1 MNFLCFKSLLV
12 VNGPFNLSFLELL
25 RKRLIQL
32 NTLNVLRSENFDN
45 SLSNMFSVV
54 NVYARISVIFF
65 FSMSDSLQ
73 FSIIGCSG
81 YCVWSLSHLGPFH
94 HLLSRL
100 HISQPLLPKSAR
112 FSFVGT
118 YFHSAKLF
126 RLTLDT
132 LLLTNVFPLFFNQ

>member
-65 FSMSDSLQ
+65 FSMSDSL
-73 FSIIGCSG
+73 
-81 YCVWSLSHLGPFH
+81 
-94 HLLSRL
+94 
-100 HISQPLLPKSAR
+100 
-112 FSFVGT
+112 
-118 YFHSAKLF
+118 
-126 RLTLDT
+126 
-132 LLLTNVFPLFFNQ
+132 